1 MKHLKSFHLFENI
14 QNDEDLLEI
23 KDIVQELV
31 DDWNIQWVDEIDWFH
46 ITDSDFLYNIRRI
59 EGNKDWQILVDFI
72 LPNVGTFFITG
83 EHQPVFKNWDLFIKQ
98 IEECVQRLFNIGY
111 EGVEWRREGRNLQ
124 IVM

>member
-1 MKHLKSFHLFENI
+1 MKHLKPFHLFENI

-31 DDWNIQWVDEIDWFH
+31 DDWDIQWVDEIDMSH
-46 ITDSDFLYNIRRI
+46 ITDTDFVYNIRRI

-83 EHQPVFKNWDLFIKQ
+83 EHQLVFKNWDLFVKQ

-111 EGVEWRREGRNLQ
+111 EEVEWRREGRQLQ
-124 IVM
+124 IIM